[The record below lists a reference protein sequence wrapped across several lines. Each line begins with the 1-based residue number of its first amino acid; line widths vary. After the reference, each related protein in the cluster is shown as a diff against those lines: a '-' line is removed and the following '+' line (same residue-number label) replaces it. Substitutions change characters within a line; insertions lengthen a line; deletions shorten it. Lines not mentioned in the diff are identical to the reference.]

1 MFKDCISLRGV
12 NLNALPTSKKQ
23 IPEGLFYGCY
33 NLLSNG
39 VAGGLE
45 FDNSSSTIDTIGAY
59 AFKGCSSLTTF
70 TLPESII
77 QIGNGAFQDCTHL
90 EKLRINRNCVSMIA
104 GTNKKTNVD
113 DLKNGIFYGCNKDFY
128 LEVYYQE
135 SQWPTNWG
143 YNWNCYFPV
152 MVIGQNTD
160 DMFKYSYDEDLKG
173 YVIVGFNTEDYVFVT
188 TLSSGLK
195 QYLLSDI
202 VIFPSTYNGLPVR
215 GIISGAFDGYGDNY
229 FEKVNSFV
237 LGENYVEMGAGVLTF
252 EASHTVYIYSQMT
265 VA

>member
-1 MFKDCISLRGV
+1 
-12 NLNALPTSKKQ
+12 
-23 IPEGLFYGCY
+23 
-33 NLLSNG
+33 
-39 VAGGLE
+39 
-45 FDNSSSTIDTIGAY
+45 
-59 AFKGCSSLTTF
+59 
-70 TLPESII
+70 
-77 QIGNGAFQDCTHL
+77 
-90 EKLRINRNCVSMIA
+90 MIA

-237 LGENYVEMGAGVLTF
+237 LGENYEEIGAGVLTF
-252 EASHTVYIYSQMT
+252 EASHTVYIS
-265 VA
+265 VVG